1 MSSMKALLLTL
12 LLALPAAAHPGHSEY
27 FPDTLAAPEV
37 AADEYLN
44 DYVNHGFITGY
55 GRPEVIYGY
64 DIEARQNRLVVPAE
78 SLPYFQH
85 PYNNFVTTW

>member
-1 MSSMKALLLTL
+1 MKALLLAL
-12 LLALPAAAHPGHSEY
+12 LLAMPAAAHPQHEPY

-37 AADEYLN
+37 AAEDYLQ
-44 DYVNHGFITGY
+44 DYLNHGFITGY
-55 GRPEVIYGY
+55 GRREVIMGW
-64 DIEARQNRLVVPAE
+64 DIETRQNRLVVPAE

>member
-1 MSSMKALLLTL
+1 MKALLLTL
-12 LLALPAAAHPGHSEY
+12 LLALPAAAHTGHPEH

-44 DYVNHGFITGY
+44 DYVNHGYMTGY
-55 GRPEVIYGY
+55 GRPEVVHGY
-64 DIEARQNRLVVPAE
+64 NIQAAQNRLVVPEE
-78 SLPYFQH
+78 SLGYFRH